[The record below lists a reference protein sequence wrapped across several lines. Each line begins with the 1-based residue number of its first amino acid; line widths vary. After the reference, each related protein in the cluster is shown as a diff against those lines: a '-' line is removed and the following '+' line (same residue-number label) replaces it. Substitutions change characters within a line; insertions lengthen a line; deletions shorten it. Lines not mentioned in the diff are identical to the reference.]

1 MCGMCNSCYIS
12 SVGNQNDVSPTSNVV
27 SPFPLKKLF
36 LCIWMRQKEIHLLCK
51 NGVNRPVTFWIITY
65 FRSVVYPLPPV
76 WQTQNVAYPYFW
88 RYVILENLCPSFTKN
103 QMEIRHCGIFTLDYS
118 IGKHTK
124 LKLGEAR
131 IGNITSNNQLII
143 YIT

>member
-1 MCGMCNSCYIS
+1 MFTVRGILRLAIQKNIS

-51 NGVNRPVTFWIITY
+51 NCVNRPVTFWIIPY

-76 WQTQNVAYPYFW
+76 CQTQNVIYPYFW
-88 RYVILENLCPSFTKN
+88 RYVILENLCPNFTINKWRYVI
-103 QMEIRHCGIFTLDYS
+103 MENLERPELAKSQAII
-118 IGKHTK
+118 
-124 LKLGEAR
+124 
-131 IGNITSNNQLII
+131 ITN
-143 YIT
+143 

>member
-1 MCGMCNSCYIS
+1 MTYLQRQMLYLL
-12 SVGNQNDVSPTSNVV
+12 
-27 SPFPLKKLF
+27 FPSKNFF

-51 NGVNRPVTFWIITY
+51 NGVNRPVTFWIIPY
-65 FRSVVYPLPPV
+65 FRFVVYPLPPV
-76 WQTQNVAYPYFW
+76 WQTQNVVYPYFW

-103 QMEIRHCGIFTLDYS
+103 LNGDTSLWKFTLYHS

-124 LKLGEAR
+124 PKLGEAR

-143 YIT
+143 YIK